1 MELIKSY
8 PNVRSSTNKRT
19 MLTDTYDAIF
29 LQIQAKPL
37 QWRHNGRGSVSN
49 HRPPDCLLNRWFRR
63 RSKKTSK
70 LHVTGLCAEN
80 SPHKWPE
87 NVSIWWRH
95 HECPFHQLPTWFCAA
110 SFCNCDGKT
119 KCITWRINMHAM
131 GDIKSATPFV
141 PARDLYRHE

>member
-29 LQIQAKPL
+29 LQIQAKTL

-49 HRPPDCLLNRWFRR
+49 HRPPNCLLNRWFRR

-80 SPHKWPE
+80 SPHKWPVTRICFHLMTSSWMP
-87 NVSIWWRH
+87 VSSVAYLIWRS
-95 HECPFHQLPTWFCAA
+95 L
-110 SFCNCDGKT
+110 CDGKT
-119 KCITWRINMHAM
+119 KCTTWRISMHAM
-131 GDIKSATPFV
+131 GDTKSATPFV